1 MGHLAHRCLVGGC
14 GFRSRRLLRSNCSTG
29 VAIQATSSAALLS
42 ARVQLDPSELN
53 LIGSTGAGVM
63 VHCGPWIAAAAQQ
76 VGATLMH
83 KDPEFRAI
91 ANLPQKWLG

>member
-53 LIGSTGAGVM
+53 LIGSTGAGE
-63 VHCGPWIAAAAQQ
+63 WFTAAAAQQ